1 MRALLTCGLV
11 LVTGCAPSPSDLQAT
26 LDGLDGAHVRGVA
39 RLGDEYVITGTCR
52 GSDDGFEAHIQAV
65 SSSLEELATSA
76 KSAVHSSC
84 TRKEIERLD
93 VELRDMLGNAV
104 DPPECA
110 QLAERYE
117 QIRRDSV
124 LERNNKKRSL
134 ALSAEAKKV
143 RGQQESLRCSI
154 R

>member
-1 MRALLTCGLV
+1 
-11 LVTGCAPSPSDLQAT
+11 
-26 LDGLDGAHVRGVA
+26 
-39 RLGDEYVITGTCR
+39 
-52 GSDDGFEAHIQAV
+52 
-65 SSSLEELATSA
+65 
-76 KSAVHSSC
+76 
-84 TRKEIERLD
+84 
-93 VELRDMLGNAV
+93 MLGNAV